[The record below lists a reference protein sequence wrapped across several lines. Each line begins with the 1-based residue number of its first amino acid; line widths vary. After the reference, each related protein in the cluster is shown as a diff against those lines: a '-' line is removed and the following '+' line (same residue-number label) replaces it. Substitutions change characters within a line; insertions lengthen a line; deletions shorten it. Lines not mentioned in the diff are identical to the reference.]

1 MRQLQQQQKEFRELR
16 LLRIDV
22 KSLGYFILL
31 NAIENVKSSEEREAM
46 LKCWVKA
53 SGVPLGQGKGKGKG
67 EGKEQTSKGKEQTSK
82 AEGSKA
88 QSTTP

>member
-22 KSLGYFILL
+22 KTFTYFTVL
-31 NAIENVKSSEEREAM
+31 NCIKNAKSSEERKTVHE
-46 LKCWVKA
+46 CWEKA
-53 SGVPLGQGKGKGKG
+53 SGVPLGKGKAEGKGKG
-67 EGKEQTSKGKEQTSK
+67 K

>member
-22 KSLGYFILL
+22 KTFTYFTVL
-31 NAIENVKSSEEREAM
+31 NCIKNAKSSEERKTVHE
-46 LKCWVKA
+46 CWEKA
-53 SGVPLGQGKGKGKG
+53 SAVPLGEGEGEG
-67 EGKEQTSKGKEQTSK
+67 EGKAEGEGE

-88 QSTTP
+88 QSTAP

>member
-46 LKCWVKA
+46 LKCWGKA

-67 EGKEQTSKGKEQTSK
+67 KEQASKGKEQTSK

-88 QSTTP
+88 QSTAP